1 MWRTLKEDIQTVF
14 AKDPAARSALE
25 IVLCYPGM
33 QALWLHRLAHFLWKR
48 HFRLLARLLSTI
60 SRFLTGV
67 DIHPGARIGR
77 HLFIDHGAGVVIGET
92 AEVGADVLIYQGT
105 VLGGTSLKK
114 GKRHPSVGDNVVVGA
129 GAVILGDITIGDN
142 VRVGSNSVV
151 LKSVPPGATVV
162 GVPGRIVEDHRRP
175 LQALE
180 HGKLPDPIAEAIR
193 HVLKEQEKL
202 KERLRALEPIR
213 VAAGANKPDKRRNA
227 VDSKKKPHIIS
238 P

>member
-1 MWRTLKEDIQTVF
+1 MWRTLREDIQTVF

-33 QALWLHRLAHFLWKR
+33 QAMWFHRLAHFLWKR

-77 HLFIDHGAGVVIGET
+77 RLFIDHGAGVVIGET

-105 VLGGTSLKK
+105 VLGGTSLMK
-114 GKRHPSVGDNVVVGA
+114 GKRHPTVGNNVVLGA
-129 GAVILGDITIGDN
+129 GAVILGAITIGDN

-151 LKSVPPGATVV
+151 LKSVPSGATVV

-202 KERLRALEPIR
+202 KERLRALEPKR
-213 VAAGANKPDKRRNA
+213 VAAGANTPEKRRNA